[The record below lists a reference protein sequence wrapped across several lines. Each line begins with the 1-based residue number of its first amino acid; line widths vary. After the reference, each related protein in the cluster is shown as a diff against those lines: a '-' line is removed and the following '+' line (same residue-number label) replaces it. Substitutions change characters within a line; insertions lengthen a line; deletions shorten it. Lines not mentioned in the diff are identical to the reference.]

1 MSVFSLSYNSSCILL
16 WLLEVWTVFATTSS
30 WEPSDLV
37 LKWNTYIRS
46 RKQDNVFCHAPDIS
60 KIPTYFGKVVFFL
73 TCSRKR
79 ERWRE
84 TERKERWKGKREGGR
99 KKEGKRKGGKKKR
112 EQGREG
118 WSDGGKEWKKEKKEK
133 TYFRWGWACL
143 CAYSFIS
150 RAHIHPLTSVYS
162 SLQGWHEFCD
172 GYGND

>member
-1 MSVFSLSYNSSCILL
+1 MIGASRLRLHFSGFFLMSVFSLSYNSSCILL

-99 KKEGKRKGGKKKR
+99 KKEGKRKGGKKR
-112 EQGREG
+112 ENKGGREG
-118 WSDGGKEWKKEKKEK
+118 VMEGRRGKRKKKENLFQMRMGLLMRLFF
-133 TYFRWGWACL
+133 YL
-143 CAYSFIS
+143 
-150 RAHIHPLTSVYS
+150 
-162 SLQGWHEFCD
+162 
-172 GYGND
+172 

>member
-1 MSVFSLSYNSSCILL
+1 MIGASRLRLHFSGFFLMSVFSLSYNSSCILL

-79 ERWRE
+79 ERWSE

-118 WSDGGKEWKKEKKEK
+118 RSDGGKEGKKEKKENLFQMRMGLLMRLFF
-133 TYFRWGWACL
+133 YL
-143 CAYSFIS
+143 
-150 RAHIHPLTSVYS
+150 
-162 SLQGWHEFCD
+162 
-172 GYGND
+172 